1 MSTCRKR
8 IWREGRAGGAGRGM
22 DVRVG
27 DEDLVVKALRMSE
40 SSA

>member
-1 MSTCRKR
+1 M
-8 IWREGRAGGAGRGM
+8 EGRAGGAGRGKREM

-27 DEDLVVKALRMSE
+27 EEDLVVKALRMSE